1 MLLCCLIRSR
11 KTMHLGKTLR
21 FKKIASDAW
30 HVGTGSA
37 IIDGVCCGSRAAV
50 AGRRMAQPV
59 YAQFR
64 KWSVYSATC
73 ASCHK
78 RTREHPGHCIMS
90 R

>member
-1 MLLCCLIRSR
+1 
-11 KTMHLGKTLR
+11 MHLGKTLR

-59 YAQFR
+59 
-64 KWSVYSATC
+64 
-73 ASCHK
+73 
-78 RTREHPGHCIMS
+78 
-90 R
+90 